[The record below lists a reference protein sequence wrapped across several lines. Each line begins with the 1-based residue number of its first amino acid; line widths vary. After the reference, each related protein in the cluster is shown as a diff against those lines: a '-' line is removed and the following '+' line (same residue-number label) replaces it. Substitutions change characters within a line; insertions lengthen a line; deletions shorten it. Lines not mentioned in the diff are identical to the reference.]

1 MDPNQPNAPIMPTP
15 PEQPQQPF
23 PQPQPVQSAQP
34 TAAPTLDPG
43 VAPAPAPAPMSTP
56 PVVGQP
62 IAPQQFG
69 PMQPAQP
76 MTPQPMAPQSF
87 NSSQSSNSSSKLK
100 IIIPVALVFIVI
112 LGVSVFL
119 LTKKDSGSSSNPVTN
134 VANKIKGNSE
144 VVSRSDG
151 TLDLSTLIDKQASIK
166 NQDVKAAMNQ
176 QVNLANGMSY
186 MVTKVERNFVP
197 ASKYAAA
204 SAGKEMVKVTIVAGY
219 RAKSGSLYISQSD
232 FTLKTIIGAEVR
244 GEFSIDSDLAD
255 RLKSTTLDPGKQV
268 TGAILYEVPKDE
280 KITAIITEE
289 NYKNLSSSEK
299 VAIKSSVT
307 L

>member
-1 MDPNQPNAPIMPTP
+1 MDPNQPSAPIMPTP
-15 PEQPQQPF
+15 P
-23 PQPQPVQSAQP
+23 AQP
-34 TAAPTLDPG
+34 MQPMTPAS
-43 VAPAPAPAPMSTP
+43 PAPIGTP

-62 IAPQQFG
+62 VAPQQFG

-76 MTPQPMAPQSF
+76 MQPLAPQPMAPQSF
-87 NSSQSSNSSSKLK
+87 NSSQPSNSSSKLK
-100 IIIPVALVFIVI
+100 IIIPAALVIIVI
-112 LGVSVFL
+112 LSVAGFL
-119 LTKKDSGSSSNPVTN
+119 LTKKDSGSLSNPVTN
-134 VANKIKGNSE
+134 VVNKVKGNSE

-151 TLDLSTLIDKQASIK
+151 TLDLSTLIDKQESIK

-219 RAKSGSLYISQSD
+219 RAKSDTMYLSQSD
-232 FTLKTIIGAEVR
+232 FTLKTVIGAEVR
-244 GEFSIDSDLAD
+244 GEFSIDSDLPD
-255 RLKSTTLDPGKQV
+255 RLKSTTLDPGIQV
-268 TGAILYEVPKDE
+268 SGAIMYEVPKDE
-280 KITAIITEE
+280 KISAIITEV

-299 VAIKSSVT
+299 VAIKSSVY

>member
-1 MDPNQPNAPIMPTP
+1 MDPNQPSAPIMPTP

-23 PQPQPVQSAQP
+23 QQPQPIQP
-34 TAAPTLDPG
+34 TQPVQPMAPSLDPG
-43 VAPAPAPAPMSTP
+43 MTPPAPAPMGTP

-62 IAPQQFG
+62 VAPQQFG
-69 PMQPAQP
+69 PAQP
-76 MTPQPMAPQSF
+76 MAPQPMAPQSF
-87 NSSQSSNSSSKLK
+87 NSTASSNSSSKLK
-100 IIIPVALVFIVI
+100 IIIPAALVAIVI
-112 LGVSVFL
+112 LGVAGFL
-119 LTKKDSGSSSNPVTN
+119 LTKKDSSSSSNPVTN
-134 VANKIKGNSE
+134 VVNKVKGNSE

-151 TLDLSTLIDKQASIK
+151 TLDLSTLIDKQESIK

-219 RAKSGSLYISQSD
+219 RAKSGTLYLSQSD
-232 FTLKTIIGAEVR
+232 FTLKTAIGAEVR
-244 GEFSIDSDLAD
+244 GEFSIDSDLPD

-268 TGAILYEVPKDE
+268 SGAIMYEVPKDE
-280 KITAIITEE
+280 KIAAIITED

-299 VAIKSSVT
+299 VAIKSTVT